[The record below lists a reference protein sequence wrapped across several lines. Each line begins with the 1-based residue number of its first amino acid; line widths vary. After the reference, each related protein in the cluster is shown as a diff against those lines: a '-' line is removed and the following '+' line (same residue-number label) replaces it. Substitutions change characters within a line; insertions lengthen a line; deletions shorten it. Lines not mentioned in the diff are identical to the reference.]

1 MEVGQQLLTISA
13 VLVGAAMTY
22 MTNTLAERR
31 RLRHELHTRWD
42 DKKLDAY
49 GDYIDQVRACVF
61 LAVSLYEHREGILE
75 AERSEQD
82 LSAELAEAI
91 RLRGR
96 AFERIMLLGGDRVV
110 EAGHEVNAIAQEI
123 DWQATGRTTGTLA
136 EWRQRHRTV
145 FQRIN
150 AFHDSARE
158 DLGVFGRVTGQQHPP
173 RDLLLPPAR
182 REQDN
187 NDMS

>member
-13 VLVGAAMTY
+13 VLLGAAMTY
-22 MTNTLAERR
+22 VTNTLAERR

-42 DKKLDAY
+42 DRKLDAY

-61 LAVSLYEHREGILE
+61 LASSLYQHREGIYE

-82 LSAELAEAI
+82 LTADLAEAT

-110 EAGHEVNAIAQEI
+110 EAGHEVNVVAQEI

-136 EWRQRHRTV
+136 EWRERHRTV

-150 AFHDSARE
+150 AFHDTARE
-158 DLGVFGRVTGQQHPP
+158 DLGVFGRVTGQQHPQ

-182 REQDN
+182 QEQD
-187 NDMS
+187 DSGTS